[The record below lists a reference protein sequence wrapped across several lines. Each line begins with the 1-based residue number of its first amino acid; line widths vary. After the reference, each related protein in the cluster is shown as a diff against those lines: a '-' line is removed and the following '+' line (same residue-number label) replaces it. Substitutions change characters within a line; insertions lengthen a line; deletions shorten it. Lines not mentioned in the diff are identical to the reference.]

1 MVLDLLWDT
10 IFGGCILSL
19 VIVGKV
25 QNHEFGEAVEELS
38 IAKCISWPEQTAGLL
53 CMLCVVYLTSS
64 PVVHG
69 TYTLRK
75 VFEPGQR
82 MFILALSGLMRT
94 EEDRDVF
101 LLLPNQVSRPNKRS
115 VRTKVS
121 QTYTYIV
128 LVGDDGKPLKSLQ
141 TNAGGVS
148 ALVVEDRA
156 HETHTFCVI
165 IMELNTI
172 GFT

>member
-10 IFGGCILSL
+10 IFGGRILSL
-19 VIVGKV
+19 VVVGKV
-25 QNHEFGEAVEELS
+25 QNQEFGEAVEESS

-53 CMLCVVYLTSS
+53 CMLCMVYLTSS

-75 VFEPGQR
+75 VFEPGQH
-82 MFILALSGLMRT
+82 MFILALTGFVRI
-94 EEDRDVF
+94 EEDRNVF
-101 LLLPNQVSRPNKRS
+101 LIAKSS
-115 VRTKVS
+115 IATKVS
-121 QTYTYIV
+121 QKYTYIV
-128 LVGDDGKPLKSLQ
+128 LVSDDGKPLKSLQ

-156 HETHTFCVI
+156 HKTHTFCVI
-165 IMELNTI
+165 IMELDTI